1 MRALDLTS
9 DVIKAAAVVLEDCVS
24 EAVLDLVASCDTI
37 VELEALIEAVSWM
50 LIEDEDNFRDDF
62 LRLEPSSEAF
72 DKYLSCE
79 DARAC
84 F

>member
-1 MRALDLTS
+1 
-9 DVIKAAAVVLEDCVS
+9 
-24 EAVLDLVASCDTI
+24 
-37 VELEALIEAVSWM
+37 M